1 MSQGHRVFEFIKEQ
15 MTLTMR
21 SLDVKITRDE
31 YNLWRKDFTWEALHG
46 IRYGQSF
53 CNHFN
58 INDNKLYYTQDSV
71 WADDYIQET
80 YIR

>member
-1 MSQGHRVFEFIKEQ
+1 MA
-15 MTLTMR
+15 LTMR

-31 YNLWRKDFTWEALHG
+31 YNLWQKDFTWEALHG

-58 INDNKLYYTQDSV
+58 INDNKLYYTRDSV

>member
-1 MSQGHRVFEFIKEQ
+1 MSLVS
-15 MTLTMR
+15 R

-31 YNLWRKDFTWEALHG
+31 YNLWQKDYTWEALHG

-58 INDNKLYYTQDSV
+58 INDNKLYYTRDSV